1 MTIITR
7 KRGDTYPDVIVVKN
21 AETGVAVNVAGATFT
36 LTLDT
41 LKAPIDALTNVYS
54 LAGTIVDAAAGTVSF
69 APSAVQAD
77 HLGTFYY
84 DVQMIGADGF
94 KRTIGLDK
102 YVYTQDITKT

>member
-7 KRGDTYPDVIVVKN
+7 KRGDTYPDVIAVKN
-21 AETGVAVNVAGATFT
+21 AATGAVVNIAGATFT
-36 LTLDT
+36 MTIDT
-41 LKAPIDALTNVYS
+41 LKAPADALTNVYS
-54 LAGTIVDAAAGTVSF
+54 LTGTIVDAVAGTVSF

-84 DVQMIGADGF
+84 DVQMVGADGF

-102 YVYTQDITKT
+102 YIYTQDITKS